1 MAENK
6 NQPTTHSV
14 KAFIDAVEN
23 DKRRTDAYTLFE
35 LFNRIMPEPAVLW
48 GESLIGYGRYHYKYD
63 SGREGDFFLTGFAPR
78 KQNLSVYIIAGFE
91 PFAALLAKL
100 GKYKTGAS
108 CLYIN
113 KLEDIDLNIL
123 EQLIKESV
131 ALMRKNYG
139 NKS

>member
-14 KAFIDAVEN
+14 TAYLDSVDH
-23 DKRRTDAYTLFE
+23 DKRRADAYKLLE
-35 LFNRIMPEPAVLW
+35 LFNRIMPEPAIMW
-48 GESLIGYGRYHYKYD
+48 GDSLVGYGSYYYKYD

-78 KQNLSVYIIAGFE
+78 KQNLSVYIMPGFE
-91 PFAALLAKL
+91 PFQDLIKKL
-100 GKYKTGAS
+100 GKVKTSVS

-113 KLEDIDLNIL
+113 KLEDIDLAIL
-123 EQLIKESV
+123 EKLIKKSV
-131 ALMRKNYG
+131 VMMREKYG